1 VFWYILCNAH
11 ALRTFL
17 ILLGICKELVQVFGV
32 YLIKDAKISGFKT
45 LNPKPTIPSKYT
57 QEVS

>member
-1 VFWYILCNAH
+1 
-11 ALRTFL
+11 
-17 ILLGICKELVQVFGV
+17 V

-57 QEVS
+57 KRFLSALQLIIIVGSKPERETISFL